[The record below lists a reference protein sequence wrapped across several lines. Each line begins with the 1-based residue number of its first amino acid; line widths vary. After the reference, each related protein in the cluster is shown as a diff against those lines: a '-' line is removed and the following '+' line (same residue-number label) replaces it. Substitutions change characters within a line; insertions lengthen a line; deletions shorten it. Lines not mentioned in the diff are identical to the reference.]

1 MLSEESKTDSCSVIS
16 MICQISEKL
25 DSEQNG
31 GCQGLGSGDSGE
43 TVVKE
48 HTAVVSAEEPVRCVG

>member
-1 MLSEESKTDSCSVIS
+1 
-16 MICQISEKL
+16 MICQISKKL

-31 GCQGLGSGDSGE
+31 GCQGLGSGDNGE

-48 HTAVVSAEEPVRCVG
+48 HTAVVSSEDLVRCVG

>member
-1 MLSEESKTDSCSVIS
+1 